1 VQPAPGAPGGSLPGS
16 PVPRAWTPIVVTDPG
31 GGTSPARFRLEGNY
45 EPEAFSIDDERL
57 FLIQYL
63 PAEAPAVYRVT
74 ALDIATGEVR
84 SVTGRFKSPPERM
97 PGVRLGQVYDP
108 ITSQMYTLY
117 SNQPGAY
124 ADGYEHSGG
133 TSHEWPEETF
143 VHVLNLRKGWAYCAG
158 VPQAM
163 WGGTADE
170 QAITPS
176 PDGRWLYIVDVRQG
190 MIAVMD
196 TRSLEIVRTGRADL
210 GPVTDAPTSV
220 VMSRDG
226 ATLFVASGDQPG
238 TVTAIETQGLTLSD
252 RWPSPLP
259 VSGLGISL
267 DGSALYAAGAGR
279 IALVDPDTGEERS
292 AVPTTLLE
300 PIVDVDPLP
309 DTSLAV
315 AGLAG

>member
-1 VQPAPGAPGGSLPGS
+1 
-16 PVPRAWTPIVVTDPG
+16 
-31 GGTSPARFRLEGNY
+31 
-45 EPEAFSIDDERL
+45 
-57 FLIQYL
+57 
-63 PAEAPAVYRVT
+63 
-74 ALDIATGEVR
+74 
-84 SVTGRFKSPPERM
+84 
-97 PGVRLGQVYDP
+97 VYDP